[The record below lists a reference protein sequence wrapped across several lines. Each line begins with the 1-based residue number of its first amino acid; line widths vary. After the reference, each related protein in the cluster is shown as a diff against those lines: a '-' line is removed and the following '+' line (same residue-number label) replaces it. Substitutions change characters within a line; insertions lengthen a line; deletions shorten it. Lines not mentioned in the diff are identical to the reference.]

1 MSAKEQVLEYLK
13 QHLNDWVHN
22 QDLRRVSGANDTPRI
37 IRSLRQEGWQ
47 IEVRGDGYNRLLSLE
62 KHLPKGERK
71 LISRKLRFAVL
82 HRDNYRCRACGRS
95 VEDGVKLQ
103 VDHIIPIDWGG
114 KTELDNLQALCE
126 ECNAGKKAWVSGYK
140 AEQLKEI
147 INQPT
152 VESRIEALFEAFPNE
167 EVPSELIQLVSKG
180 ALDWQRA
187 LRRIRQRTGKKIL
200 PIAGKRGYR
209 YFKE

>member
-1 MSAKEQVLEYLK
+1 M
-13 QHLNDWVHN
+13 
-22 QDLRRVSGANDTPRI
+22 
-37 IRSLRQEGWQ
+37 
-47 IEVRGDGYNRLLSLE
+47 
-62 KHLPKGERK
+62 
-71 LISRKLRFAVL
+71 
-82 HRDNYRCRACGRS
+82 
-95 VEDGVKLQ
+95 KLQ

-152 VESRIEALFEAFPNE
+152 VESRIEALFDAFPNE